1 MVMKK
6 GIGIDC
12 SVKSFF
18 NKFLRNSSRFFSL
31 RSGFRGGLGKSGQVT
46 VFIIVGIVILFATAG
61 ILYVTKTVTLSKVED
76 VKDPIIAT
84 VPQQFQPIQLYVEGC
99 IHDVAKKGLVILG
112 EQGGYIYPDVV
123 GKFSRK
129 DMTNGEGISLG
140 DVRVPYWHYNV
151 NENKNPQVKY
161 STLKPKLH
169 VKDDPVMSVEAQ
181 LSRFVKENIDGCLG
195 NYGAFVQEGFTFTN
209 DDGSAAGVGSSSG
222 DGKESVAPTDV
233 EVRVASQTVNFWLK
247 RTVRV
252 AKGKDA
258 TEMGEFYVKIPL
270 QLQKYYAVAEE
281 ITGVEQNFSFL
292 ERQALDL
299 ITTYSGVDMEKL
311 PPTEAI
317 RVGPQVPNI
326 FWQEKDVKQELKGLL
341 VANVP
346 LLRYYGATNF
356 YRFDY
361 TGKKGKSGGGEVVE
375 DLSELYQK
383 NYDNMILPLELG
395 KELEVTF
402 DYFGWEPYIDVT
414 DDGTGKVKPITP
426 PPIDYS
432 VLYFPTQHYFT
443 MYDVSYPVLV
453 TIRDA
458 KAFDSEGYNF
468 VIALESNIRNNQ
480 YVKSGYVQPPPIVP
494 KGQSL
499 VCDDVQKG
507 TDIVGTLALDS
518 GSLQPVSDVQVVF
531 DVPNEESCVI
541 GQTKENGELQEKYPA
556 VYGGV
561 ASYSKEGYLTS
572 FYPADT
578 YPLKGKKGVIGAAV
592 SIGGVAQN
600 VVMMH
605 KMKPVSVRVKK
616 KVLDKCISEKE
627 ASINYGK
634 VLATGELTQAIVGL
648 DAVDLGEEAVCYG
661 QGVLQSGKGV
671 TPIYSYIPSQL
682 EQTHYWVFSDG
693 ARSLREDESAS
704 VILRRV
710 ADLTPGVVGDDYVSA
725 VTVKGTDAGSMELV
739 PGIYEVTGLVTDNSG
754 IVIPAM
760 ERCSDGI
767 AEVIGCLDTK
777 GCCVTLEEQKLK
789 KLLTG
794 QVEWNVAGMYLAIT
808 PEQLY
813 GASEIT
819 FYVPTFNER
828 AVPEVEGQ
836 RVVEDLQVMGQ
847 LGNFSRILRGSL
859 EPTYK

>member
-6 GIGIDC
+6 GIGIDS
-12 SVKSFF
+12 SVKRFF
-18 NKFLRNSSRFFSL
+18 CEFIRNSSRLFL
-31 RSGFRGGLGKSGQVT
+31 GRGSYGSSSFGKKLGKSGQVT

-61 ILYVTKTVTLSKVED
+61 IIYVTKTVSLSKLED
-76 VKDPIIAT
+76 VKDPIIAS

-99 IHDVAKKGLVILG
+99 LRDVGKKGLVVLG

-123 GKFSRK
+123 GKFSSK
-129 DMTNGEGISLG
+129 DMTNGDGIAFG
-140 DVRVPYWHYNV
+140 DVNVPYWHYNV

-161 STLKPKLH
+161 STLKPKLKL
-169 VKDDPVMSVEAQ
+169 KDDPVMSVEAQ

-195 NYGAFVQEGFTFTN
+195 NYGAFVQEGFIVQ
-209 DDGSAAGVGSSSG
+209 DGESTLSDSG
-222 DGKESVAPTDV
+222 KSTVPTDV
-233 EVRVASQTVNFWLK
+233 EVTVAANTVNFWLK
-247 RTVRV
+247 RDILVK
-252 AKGKDA
+252 KGSDA
-258 TEMGEFYVKIPL
+258 TTMEEFYVKIPL

-299 ITTYSGVDMEKL
+299 ITTYSGVDREKL
-311 PPTEAI
+311 PPTEAVRFDAI
-317 RVGPQVPNI
+317 PKA
-326 FWQEKDVKQELKGLL
+326 FWLEKDVVANLKGLL

-346 LLRYYGATNF
+346 LLRYYGAENF
-356 YRFDY
+356 YRYDY
-361 TGKKGKSGGGEVVE
+361 MGKSGKEQVVT

-383 NYDNMILPLELG
+383 NYDNTILPLELG
-395 KELEVTF
+395 KGLEVNF

-414 DDGTGKVKPITP
+414 DKNGRVEPSNSPVHQYGINLV
-426 PPIDYS
+426 
-432 VLYFPTQHYFT
+432 TQHYFT

-468 VIALESNIRNNQ
+468 VFALESNIRNNQ

-494 KGQSL
+494 KGESL
-499 VCDDVQKG
+499 VCDDAQKG
-507 TDIVGTLALDS
+507 TDIVGTLTLDS
-518 GSLQPVSDVQVVF
+518 GSLQPVADVQVVF
-531 DVPNEESCVI
+531 DVPNEESCVMGLTKAD
-541 GQTKENGELQEKYPA
+541 GQLKEKYPA

-561 ASYSKEGYLTS
+561 ASYIKEGYLTT

-592 SIGGVAQN
+592 TVGGVTQN

-605 KMKPVSVRVKK
+605 KMKPINVRVKK

-627 ASINYGK
+627 ASVDYGK
-634 VLATGELTQAIVGL
+634 IVATGDLTTAVGL
-648 DAVDLGEEAVCYG
+648 GAVDLGEDAVCYG
-661 QGVLQSGKGV
+661 QGVLEGTNGL
-671 TPIYSYIPSQL
+671 TPIYSYTPSELKQK
-682 EQTHYWVFSDG
+682 HYWMFHEG
-693 ARSLREDESAS
+693 ARNLGEDETAS
-704 VILRRV
+704 IILRRV
-710 ADLTPGVVGDDYVSA
+710 ADLTPSVVGDDYVA
-725 VTVKGTDAGSMELV
+725 AATVMGNNLGSMELV
-739 PGIYEVTGLVTDNSG
+739 PGIYEVTGLLTDTSG
-754 IVIPAM
+754 IRIPAM
-760 ERCSDGI
+760 KRCSDGI
-767 AEVIGCLDTK
+767 SQVIGCFDTK
-777 GCCVTLEEQKLK
+777 GCCYDLEEQKLE

-847 LGNFSRILRGSL
+847 LGSFSRILRGSL